1 MSDESLADYVLR
13 VLSDPPVR
21 RTCVRCNVPLLA
33 CEIRNEISWCAEC
46 WDIAFPNGKATWPVW
61 R

>member
-1 MSDESLADYVLR
+1 MRGGDGVSDEWTP
-13 VLSDPPVR
+13 SDPPVR
-21 RTCVRCNVPLLA
+21 HSCVRCNVPLLA

-46 WDIAFPNGKATWPVW
+46 WDIAFPNGKAMWPIW